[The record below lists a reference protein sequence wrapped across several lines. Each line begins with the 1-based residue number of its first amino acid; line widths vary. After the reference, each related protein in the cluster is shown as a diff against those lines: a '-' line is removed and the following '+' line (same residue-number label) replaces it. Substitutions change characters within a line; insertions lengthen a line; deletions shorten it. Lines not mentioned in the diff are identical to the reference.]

1 MADSM
6 REDPPT
12 GRQLSCLLVHDGDDG
27 GLSLA
32 LAHYLSCE
40 LPGIAFTLDEQR
52 ATDVVWLCATAPGD
66 AARVRWLRQEQPW
79 AVIVVTRRGA
89 SAAWRQ
95 EILAAGADLVGG
107 WPLDHAGLAQLLRH
121 ARALAVRAGIAS

>member
-1 MADSM
+1 
-6 REDPPT
+6 
-12 GRQLSCLLVHDGDDG
+12 LLVHDGDEG

-40 LPGIAFTLDEQR
+40 LSGIAFTLDER
-52 ATDVVWLCATAPGD
+52 VASDVVWLCASESGD
-66 AARVRWLRQEQPW
+66 AARVRCLREEQPW

-89 SAAWRQ
+89 NEAWRQ
-95 EILAAGADLVGG
+95 EVLAAGADLVGG

-121 ARALAVRAGIAS
+121 ARALAVRAGVAS